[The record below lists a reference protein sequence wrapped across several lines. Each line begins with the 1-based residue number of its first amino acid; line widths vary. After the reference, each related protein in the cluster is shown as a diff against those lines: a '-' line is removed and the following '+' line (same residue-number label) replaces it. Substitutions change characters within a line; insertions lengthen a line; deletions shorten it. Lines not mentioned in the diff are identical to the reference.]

1 MLLSS
6 YGMMSKRANVVRSLG
21 WDPRYHEEIWN
32 GSENKIHIKKVLFQ
46 SSEMIPVFFTRNVLE
61 GSGRSGTPEG
71 KGTWMCHDNVEWL
84 HHVLGHLA
92 GQYDERNQIQV

>member
-6 YGMMSKRANVVRSLG
+6 YGMMSKRPNVVRSLR
-21 WDPRYHEEIWN
+21 WDPGYHEDIRN
-32 GSENKIHIKKVLFQ
+32 GPENKIHIRKVLFR

-71 KGTWMCHDNVEWL
+71 KGT
-84 HHVLGHLA
+84 
-92 GQYDERNQIQV
+92 